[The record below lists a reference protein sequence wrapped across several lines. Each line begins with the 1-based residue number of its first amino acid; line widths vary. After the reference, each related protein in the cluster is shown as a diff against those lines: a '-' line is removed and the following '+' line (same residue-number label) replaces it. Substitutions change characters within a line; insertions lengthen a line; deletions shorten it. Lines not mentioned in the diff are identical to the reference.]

1 MTIRELIDQYQRRL
15 EVERRPPSEGALD
28 SPIAVTNGR
37 LLETVGT
44 LHLYECEVQDAVN
57 LPQDVAVTILPPD
70 EMEPTE
76 GVILG
81 QNGRRVCLQVFDA
94 VGETLPSATLV
105 PDSTGFLAQVSARLG
120 TIAEQANPNAVGC
133 AERLIPWLQPST
145 DGSSAV
151 PSALSNSSVLTTLW
165 QEDSAIR
172 WNSLAT
178 TAIEL
183 IRQNKRILLVG
194 PDHRSLDLVLG
205 HVARAMKA
213 VGLNYK
219 SWLSRYEL
227 CLERASQGIPLTE
240 LGFEAQMHHFYAK
253 SRAEKATLRRKYERF
268 RELTPLLAYK
278 AQKQRDLDEVRLLEW
293 RLLTQLS
300 ELQTKIKEI
309 GATLEQYE
317 QLPLWKRLS
326 MQTVGKN
333 VESLQEYR
341 TIYESQIRQLL
352 EELEIAKGRIA
363 ELVPEAAVPKDLR
376 PEFDELKDEVKR
388 LGGTKKIREL
398 LAAEEGTNRQAFIQ
412 NRRLVA
418 TTAGRLVTD
427 PLFARVRFD
436 VLMVD
441 QGPSI
446 PGPLL
451 LHAASLVTER
461 IILSGD
467 QREIETKGLWNPER
481 DLLGQPGLVVS

>member
-1 MTIRELIDQYQRRL
+1 MTIRELIELYQRRL
-15 EVERRPPSEGALD
+15 ETEQSAAGQGALD
-28 SPIAVTNGR
+28 APVAVTNAR
-37 LLETVGT
+37 LLKTVGT
-44 LHLYECEVQDAVN
+44 LHLYECEVPDGFN
-57 LPQDVAVTILPPD
+57 LPQDVAVTIIPPE

-76 GVILG
+76 GVILD
-81 QNGRRVCLQVFDA
+81 QNDRRVRLQVFDA
-94 VGETLPSATLV
+94 IGEALPSATVV
-105 PDSTGFLAQVSARLG
+105 PDHTGFLAQLSARLRA
-120 TIAEQANPNAVGC
+120 IAEEANPNAVGC
-133 AERLIPWLQPST
+133 AERLIPWLKPRTEQANAAT
-145 DGSSAV
+145 LG
-151 PSALSNSSVLTTLW
+151 LSPSSVLTTIW
-165 QEDSAIR
+165 HEDSAVR
-172 WNSLAT
+172 WKSLAT

-194 PDHRSLDLVLG
+194 PDQRSLDLLLG
-205 HVARAMKA
+205 YVAKAMKA
-213 VGLNYK
+213 AGLNYK

-227 CLERASQGIPLTE
+227 CLEHQAQGIQLTE

-253 SRAEKATLRRKYERF
+253 SRAEKATLRKKYERF

-309 GATLEQYE
+309 DATLEQYE

-333 VESLQEYR
+333 VKSLQEYR
-341 TIYESQIRQLL
+341 TLYESQIRGLL
-352 EELEIAKGRIA
+352 AELEVAKERIK

-376 PEFDELKDEVKR
+376 PEFNELKEEVKR

-418 TTAGRLVTD
+418 TTAGRLIVD
-427 PLFARVRFD
+427 PLFSRVRFD

-451 LHAASLVTER
+451 LPAASLATER

-467 QREIETKGLWNPER
+467 TRDIEAKGLWNPDR
-481 DLLGQPGLVVS
+481 ALLGECGLTVS

>member
-1 MTIRELIDQYQRRL
+1 MTIRELIDYYLRRFEAEQR
-15 EVERRPPSEGALD
+15 PAGEGVLD
-28 SPIAVTNGR
+28 APIPVTNGR
-37 LLETVGT
+37 LIETVGT
-44 LHLYECEVQDAVN
+44 LHLYEFEVPHGVN
-57 LPQDVAVTILPPD
+57 PPQDVPVTILPPD

-76 GVILG
+76 GVILAQSG
-81 QNGRRVCLQVFDA
+81 GRVCLQVFDA
-94 VGETLPSATLV
+94 LGEVLPSATLV
-105 PDSTGFLAQVSARLG
+105 PDGSGFLAQVSARLG
-120 TIAEQANPNAVGC
+120 AMAEQANPNAVGC
-133 AERLIPWLQPST
+133 AERLIPWLQPRSEK
-145 DGSSAV
+145 AKA
-151 PSALSNSSVLTTLW
+151 SALGLSTSSILTTRW
-165 QEDSAIR
+165 HEDSASR
-172 WNSLAT
+172 WKNLAA
-178 TAIEL
+178 TAIDL

-194 PDHRSLDLVLG
+194 PDHRSLDLLLG

-213 VGLNYK
+213 VGLKHK

-227 CLERASQGIPLTE
+227 CLERASQGISLTE

-253 SRAEKATLRRKYERF
+253 SRAEKATLRKKYERF
-268 RELTPLLAYK
+268 RELTPVLAYK

-300 ELQTKIKEI
+300 EFQDKIKEI
-309 GATLEQYE
+309 DATLEQYE

-333 VESLQEYR
+333 VESLTEYR
-341 TIYESQIRQLL
+341 TFYERQIRGLL
-352 EELEIAKGRIA
+352 NELEITKERIN
-363 ELVPEAAVPKDLR
+363 ELVPEAAVPKELR
-376 PEFDELKDEVKR
+376 PEFEELKDEVKR

-418 TTAGRLVTD
+418 ATAGRLITD
-427 PLFARVRFD
+427 PLFTRVRFD

-441 QGPSI
+441 QGPLI

-451 LHAASLVTER
+451 LHAASLATER

-467 QREIETKGLWNPER
+467 LRDIETKGLWKPDRDVLGER
-481 DLLGQPGLVVS
+481 GLLVP